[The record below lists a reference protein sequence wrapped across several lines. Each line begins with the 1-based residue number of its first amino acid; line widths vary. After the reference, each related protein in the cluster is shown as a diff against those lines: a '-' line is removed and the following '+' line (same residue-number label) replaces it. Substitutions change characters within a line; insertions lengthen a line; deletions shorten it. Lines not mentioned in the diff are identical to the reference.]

1 MNRGQWRM
9 RLTVASL
16 GERDV
21 ALGELAGLYQSEAAF
36 SRAFE
41 RVVGVSPGTVRRG
54 AEVASLGRT

>member
-1 MNRGQWRM
+1 M
-9 RLTVASL
+9 RLAVASL

-21 ALGELAGLYQSEAAF
+21 ALGELASGLGYQSEAAF